1 MSADN
6 RPSTSQ
12 QASPT
17 SQQAPPSSQ
26 QGPPPTQQAPP
37 PSAFE
42 MLSGLINKTSAPGT
56 PASDV
61 KKDPM
66 QMLAGLMKTVKPPEV
81 GAAVV
86 KPQPNEAN
94 VTVKTE
100 ATEGD
105 TFNKSTD
112 NTQVKTEVKQE
123 PKVEFKP
130 TDQTV
135 KSEPGAV
142 KTEPSDAGSEPGL
155 STTGETLFISDVTW
169 KMLYP
174 RATNLVSLLCS
185 NLAS

>member
-1 MSADN
+1 
-6 RPSTSQ
+6 
-12 QASPT
+12 
-17 SQQAPPSSQ
+17 
-26 QGPPPTQQAPP
+26 
-37 PSAFE
+37 

-81 GAAVV
+81 GATVV

-105 TFNKSTD
+105 PSTKNTD
-112 NTQVKTEVKQE
+112 NIQVKSEVKLE
-123 PKVEFKP
+123 PKVESKP

-135 KSEPGAV
+135 KLEPGLV
-142 KTEPSDAGSEPGL
+142 KTEPSVADSEPGL
-155 STTGETLFISDVTW
+155 SKSTGETLMLSDVSW
-169 KMLYP
+169 KI
-174 RATNLVSLLCS
+174 SILLHPGRRTLCPP
-185 NLAS
+185 LI